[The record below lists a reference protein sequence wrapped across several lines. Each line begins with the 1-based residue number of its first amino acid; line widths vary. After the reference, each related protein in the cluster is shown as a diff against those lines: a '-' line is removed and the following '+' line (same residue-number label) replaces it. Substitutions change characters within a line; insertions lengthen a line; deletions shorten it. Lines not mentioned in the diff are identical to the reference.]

1 MLWKT
6 SFRLNYHRKTLNVL
20 NNTFFWRNANL
31 LCQKKGFCLSI
42 LLIQTT
48 KGEKKIWNTINM
60 NGLSL
65 KVSLIFSFLPFPS
78 APSLPTTHP
87 FFICLSGYPTSLGSI
102 IIYNYAVEP
111 TLHLVLN
118 LSFISGFEGY
128 LGQR

>member
-1 MLWKT
+1 MKYNKYELIIFE
-6 SFRLNYHRKTLNVL
+6 SLF
-20 NNTFFWRNANL
+20 NL
-31 LCQKKGFCLSI
+31 
-42 LLIQTT
+42 
-48 KGEKKIWNTINM
+48 
-60 NGLSL
+60 
-65 KVSLIFSFLPFPS
+65 FLPFPFPS